1 MTDTQCRQFMKN
13 FFERYYKKLEQIEN
27 GIALMYP
34 LEDSDR
40 VMWSEDANPQEEW
53 KKWKLVPSTIT
64 EEDMEQLEKAIG
76 VKLPQCLRALMTVYH
91 HCFHYPVG
99 CNLVSNPFED
109 FLGVWNP
116 LLVEYGYL
124 PFAWDE
130 EGYYIRCIH
139 LKNMP
144 DEEQCGIYRIDHEL
158 LFSIEDGAVQQGEL
172 DKNMEYISQ
181 NLFTYLETA
190 FHEVEQL

>member
-13 FFERYYKKLEQIEN
+13 FFERYYHKLEQIEN

-34 LEDSDR
+34 SEDVDR
-40 VMWSEDANPQEEW
+40 LMWSEYANPQEEW

-76 VKLPQCLRALMTVYH
+76 VKLPQCLKALLTVYH
-91 HCFHYPVG
+91 HYFHYPVG
-99 CNLVSNPFED
+99 CNPISSPFES

-116 LLVEYGYL
+116 LFVEHGYI

-130 EGYYIRCIH
+130 EGYCIRCIH

-144 DEEQCGIYRIDHEL
+144 DEEQCGIYQIDHEIL
-158 LFSIEDGAVQQGEL
+158 CSMEDDAVQQGEL
-172 DKNMEYISQ
+172 EKNMEYISQ

-190 FHEVEQL
+190 LHEVEQP